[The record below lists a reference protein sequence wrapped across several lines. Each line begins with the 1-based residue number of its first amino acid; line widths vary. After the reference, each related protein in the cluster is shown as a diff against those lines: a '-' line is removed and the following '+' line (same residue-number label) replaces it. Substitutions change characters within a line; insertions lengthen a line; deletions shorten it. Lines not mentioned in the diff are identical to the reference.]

1 MSHHGIII
9 GRVVQRKRW
18 KENWVYILG
27 VFGGSGFFQ
36 CCSIFSDLAWL
47 FSIMILLRTVCT
59 KYFKSHVL
67 TAVCAQIKVHR
78 NRSSFLIFILVS
90 ERSVSSQGITA
101 PVFQIWI

>member
-59 KYFKSHVL
+59 KCFKSHVL